1 MEIISSKLVVDLN
14 RSCGEPVLTY
24 MAISK
29 IQAGSLHELIDP
41 NLDID
46 SNPDIK
52 IMVTAVAKLAF
63 RCLAPVKK
71 D

>member
-1 MEIISSKLVVDLN
+1 
-14 RSCGEPVLTY
+14 
-24 MAISK
+24 MAIAK
-29 IQAGSLHELIDP
+29 IQARSLHELIDP

-46 SNPDIK
+46 SNTDIK